1 MPWSQGGGPW
11 GGGSGGGGSNGG
23 GGGGNSPWGRPSGGG
38 GGGGGGGPFGGGQP
52 PNIEDLIKRSQE
64 RMKSFLPGGMG
75 NLRGVALILGAL
87 ALLWVGSGFYIVQPN
102 ELGIVLRFGQP
113 VRQALPG
120 WNYHLPRPIETVIK
134 PSVTTVNSL
143 DIGFRSASEARGG
156 RAVTRPEEGQM
167 LTGDENILDLQYTVF
182 WKIKDARDYIF
193 NIILPEL
200 TVRQASESAMREVV
214 GNMRAQE
221 ALAQGR
227 VQIEAHG
234 QKLIQ
239 QILDEYKAGIE
250 VTQVQLRGVEPPA
263 QVINSFRDVQVAQA
277 DRERARNEA
286 EAYRN
291 QIVPEARG
299 QAQRLLQEAEAYRQ
313 QVIAQAQ
320 GETRRFT
327 ALLDAYRL
335 APDVTKRRLYLEM
348 MEEMLART
356 NKVIID
362 QPSGGSGV
370 VPFLP
375 LQEMLRRGGSAPPAQ
390 GQPAGARP

>member
-1 MPWSQGGGPW
+1 
-11 GGGSGGGGSNGG
+11 
-23 GGGGNSPWGRPSGGG
+23 
-38 GGGGGGGPFGGGQP
+38 
-52 PNIEDLIKRSQE
+52 
-64 RMKSFLPGGMG
+64 
-75 NLRGVALILGAL
+75 
-87 ALLWVGSGFYIVQPN
+87 
-102 ELGIVLRFGQP
+102 
-113 VRQALPG
+113 
-120 WNYHLPRPIETVIK
+120 
-134 PSVTTVNSL
+134 
-143 DIGFRSASEARGG
+143 
-156 RAVTRPEEGQM
+156 
-167 LTGDENILDLQYTVF
+167 GDENILDLQYTVF

-227 VQIEAHG
+227 VAIEANS

-250 VTQVQLRGVEPPA
+250 ITQVQLRGVEPPA

-313 QVIAQAQ
+313 QVIAQAK
-320 GETRRFT
+320 GETQRFT
-327 ALLDAYRL
+327 SLLEAYLL
-335 APDVTKRRLYLEM
+335 APDVTKRRLYLET
-348 MEEMLART
+348 MEEMLAKT

-362 QPSGGSGV
+362 QPSQGGSGGV

-375 LQEMLRRGGSAPPAQ
+375 LQDMLRRSAPPAP
-390 GQPAGARP
+390 GQPGGVRP